1 MIVSAL
7 QRFRASQAT
16 RYGFTLVEFMVAMA
30 IVVLL
35 SVVAWVFT
43 ESTGR
48 TLSSASNQSDF
59 NQKAGHA
66 AEFLIYR
73 IRMANTV
80 SNDASGNT
88 LTLSFDDDPTVDS
101 DGDGIKW
108 NDKDHF
114 EEFKYNDTDG
124 VATTLLDNTITY
136 KTNNTVNV
144 STMLVPQSVRKLSS
158 MKVFT
163 LTNTTTV
170 LINFGLLYTN
180 NYAQSQ
186 MIEVRTQA
194 RLRNKLQ

>member
-1 MIVSAL
+1 MIA
-7 QRFRASQAT
+7 A
-16 RYGFTLVEFMVAMA
+16 A

-35 SVVAWVFT
+35 AGVGWVFT

-48 TLSSASNQSDF
+48 TLSSASNQSEF
-59 NQKAGHA
+59 NQRAGHA

-80 SNDASGNT
+80 TNDSAGNT

-108 NDKDHF
+108 NDKDHY

-124 VATTLLDNTITY
+124 VSTTLLDNTITY
-136 KTNNTVNV
+136 KTNNTFTS
-144 STMLVPQSVRKLSS
+144 STTLVPQSVRKLSS
-158 MKVFT
+158 MKIFN
-163 LTNTTTV
+163 LTNQTTV

-180 NYAQSQ
+180 SYAQSQ
-186 MIEVRTQA
+186 LIEVRTQA